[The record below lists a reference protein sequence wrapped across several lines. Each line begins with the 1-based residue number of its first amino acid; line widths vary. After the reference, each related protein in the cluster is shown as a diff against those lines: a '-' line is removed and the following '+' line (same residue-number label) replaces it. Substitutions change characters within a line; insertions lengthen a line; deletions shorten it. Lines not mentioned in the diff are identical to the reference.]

1 MIKERLCREYIEE
14 IDRLERSVMELE
26 DEITELRLQL
36 RRKTEEVTSL
46 SIENTSLRH
55 RIEILERKERAIM
68 DFLRKAKFP
77 FVIIEG
83 NGIGEGEA
91 KKNGMRPGTG
101 SKQAGEK
108 P

>member
-55 RIEILERKERAIM
+55 RIEVLERREKAIM
-68 DFLRKAKFP
+68 DFLKKARFP
-77 FVIIEG
+77 FVIIEEDG
-83 NGIGEGEA
+83 TRKGDT
-91 KKNGMRPGTG
+91 KKSSMKLSLNST
-101 SKQAGEK
+101 QTEEK

>member
-14 IDRLERSVMELE
+14 IARLERSVMELE

-55 RIEILERKERAIM
+55 RVEVLERREKAIM
-68 DFLRKAKFP
+68 DFLKKAKFP

-83 NGIGEGEA
+83 NGIGEGVA
-91 KKNGMRPGTG
+91 KKNGTRPGTG